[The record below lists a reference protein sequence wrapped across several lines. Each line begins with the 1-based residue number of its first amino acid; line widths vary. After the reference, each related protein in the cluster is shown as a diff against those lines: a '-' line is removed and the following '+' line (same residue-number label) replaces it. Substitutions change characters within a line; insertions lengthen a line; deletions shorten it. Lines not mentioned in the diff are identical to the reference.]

1 MVTIKGTVEGIIY
14 RNDDNGYTVFV
25 LATDDSIET
34 VTGTFPLIRE
44 GDFINVFGLFVEH
57 ENYGTQFKAESYE
70 IVVPET
76 VDEVEAYLS
85 SGIIR
90 GVGPK
95 TARDIVDY
103 FGSESL
109 KIIEK
114 EPEKLTLVS
123 GIGKSKAQTIY
134 ESFSELQGARRTVMF
149 LQKFDVTPKMA
160 LKIYTFYGDST
171 IELLQENPYRLVS
184 DIEGIGFITADKIAS
199 SMGLDRT
206 SKFRIG
212 AGLKYLLM
220 EAANEGHTFLPYD
233 VLLPRAA
240 LLMAI
245 DEKDIEKHLESMTLD
260 GTIMQKYVNKIH
272 GIYHPLLFYAEN
284 FVSAALIKLQMSV
297 VCEQQKNIE
306 KEIASYE
313 KEKKITLAENQR
325 LAVISAINNGI
336 CIITGG
342 PGTGK
347 TTTLDCIL
355 HLFRK
360 RGIDIMLCAPTGR
373 AAKRMSNATGE
384 EAKTVHRLLEYSK
397 VDEGNFTFK
406 RNNENPLP
414 KGVCIVDEASMLDIF
429 LMQALLNALEKG
441 TRLILVGDSDQLPSV
456 GAGNVLGDMI
466 SSDVFRCV
474 KLDEVFRQAKES
486 NIITN
491 AHKINHGQM
500 PVVNAKDGDFFLD
513 RRRSEQ
519 DIMET
524 VVDLCKRRLPNA
536 YKYSPF
542 SDIQVLTPVKKGL
555 CGVFNLNKL
564 LQKALNPPERNK
576 KEHIMGEDIFRVGD
590 KVMQIKNNYDRQWN
604 VFDKYGN
611 AIEGTGVFN
620 GDVGII
626 TEIDVR
632 ELTVK
637 FEDERISVYGFQEL
651 DELTLA
657 YAISV
662 HKSQGCEFPV
672 VVMPLPLNNFRI
684 MTRNLLYTAV
694 TRASKLVVLCGTEN
708 SIAQTINNI
717 DTQKRYSGLNFRLK
731 MVQEALKTTKF

>member
-14 RNDDNGYTVFV
+14 RNEDNGYTVFV
-25 LATDDSIET
+25 LSTDENYET

-57 ENYGTQFKAESYE
+57 ETYGTQFKAESYE

-76 VDEVEAYLS
+76 ADEVEAYLS

-103 FGSESL
+103 FGAEAL

-149 LQKFDVTPKMA
+149 LQKFDVSPKMA
-160 LKIYTFYGDST
+160 LKIYTHYGENT

-184 DIEGIGFITADKIAS
+184 DVEGIGFITADNIAS
-199 SMGLDRT
+199 SMGLDKT
-206 SKFRIG
+206 SRFRIS
-212 AGLKYLLM
+212 ACLKYLLM
-220 EAANEGHTFLPYD
+220 EAANEGHTFLPMEI
-233 VLLPRAA
+233 LMSRATT
-240 LLMAI
+240 LMNIEKSAI
-245 DEKDIEKHLESMTLD
+245 DKHLEAMTLD
-260 GTIMQKYVNKIH
+260 FTIIRRMINNVQAV
-272 GIYHPLLFYAEN
+272 YHPMLYYAEG
-284 FVSAALIKLQMSV
+284 FVAKELIGLQLSV
-297 VCEQQKNIE
+297 PCEQQKNIE
-306 KEIASYE
+306 IEISNYE
-313 KEKKITLAENQR
+313 KDKKITLADNQR

-360 RGIDIMLCAPTGR
+360 RGISIMLAAPTGR
-373 AAKRMSNATGE
+373 AAKRMSSATGE
-384 EAKTVHRLLEYSK
+384 DAKTIHRLLEYSK
-397 VDEGNFTFK
+397 LDDGHFSFK
-406 RNNENPLP
+406 RNQENPLP
-414 KGVCIVDEASMLDIF
+414 KGVLIVDEASMVDIF
-429 LMQALLNALEKG
+429 LMQALLEAMQKG

-456 GAGNVLGDMI
+456 GAGNVLADAI
-466 SSDVFRCV
+466 ASDSFRCV
-474 KLDEVFRQAKES
+474 KLDRVFRQAEES
-486 NIITN
+486 HIITN

-500 PVVNAKDGDFFLD
+500 PVVNAKNSDFFLD
-513 RRRSEQ
+513 RRNSEQ
-519 DIMET
+519 EMMDT

-536 YKYSPF
+536 YNYSPI

-564 LQKALNPPERNK
+564 LQKALNPPAKNK
-576 KEHIMGEDIFRVGD
+576 KEHVFGEDIFRVGD

-611 AIEGTGVFN
+611 VVDGTGVFN

-632 ELTVK
+632 EFTVK
-637 FEDERISVYGFQEL
+637 FDDERISVYGFQEV
-651 DELTLA
+651 DELSLA

-672 VVMPLPLNNFRI
+672 VVMPLPQNYRRI

-694 TRASKLVVLCGTEN
+694 TRASKLVVLCGNEVA
-708 SIAQTINNI
+708 IAQTINNI
-717 DTQKRYSGLNFRLK
+717 DTQKRYSALDLK
-731 MVQEALKTTKF
+731 LKSIQNAEKSTKF